1 MAVTTQRGECEEG
14 VAVGSW
20 RPRRRSGLLPS
31 ANGRELTF
39 ARTDDGFVDDQTAS
53 RWDVLGQAID
63 GPLAGAALEPVIH
76 VDTFWFAWGA
86 FLPDTEV
93 VP

>member
-1 MAVTTQRGECEEG
+1 MSRPNT
-14 VAVGSW
+14 VA
-20 RPRRRSGLLPS
+20 
-31 ANGRELTF
+31 F

-53 RWDVLGQAID
+53 RWNGLGPAID

-86 FLPDTEV
+86 FLPDTGI